1 MYLRT
6 EKMANISKIVRR
18 IRKQR
23 GFTQEE
29 MGKILG
35 VSRQYIYQIES
46 GRKSVGLKFLEKFSK
61 VFQIPLSKLL
71 EETGIT
77 LTSSDKDYIL
87 KILNTLSPEE
97 QRKVLDFIVTL
108 KGIPIKKIPVL
119 GYVQAGE
126 PFEIPED
133 EEPIEI
139 IELPADETKEAKFA
153 VIVRG
158 DSMKERGIE
167 EGDYLLLNPDIQVES
182 GDLVVAVI
190 DKKATFKI
198 FRRDNGKIY
207 LEPANSNYRKI
218 ELKPDMDIKLY
229 KVTGV
234 WVKKK

>member
-6 EKMANISKIVRR
+6 EKMADISKIVRR

>member
-1 MYLRT
+1 M
-6 EKMANISKIVRR
+6 
-18 IRKQR
+18 
-23 GFTQEE
+23 
-29 MGKILG
+29 
-35 VSRQYIYQIES
+35 
-46 GRKSVGLKFLEKFSK
+46 
-61 VFQIPLSKLL
+61 
-71 EETGIT
+71 
-77 LTSSDKDYIL
+77 
-87 KILNTLSPEE
+87 
-97 QRKVLDFIVTL
+97 
-108 KGIPIKKIPVL
+108 

-133 EEPIEI
+133 EEAIEI
-139 IELPADETKEAKFA
+139 IELPADETKDAKFA

-158 DSMKERGIE
+158 DSMKEKGIE

-207 LEPANSNYRKI
+207 LEPANLNYKKI